1 LPTIKDVA
9 KLAGC
14 SIRTVSRVLN
24 NSGIVKD
31 NTREKIL
38 RITQDLGFIPDPQA
52 KSLKTKRKYTIGLIH
67 NGITSDV
74 NRQRVETITRLFNI
88 IGYAILINY
97 ADNIKL
103 EEEII
108 NKLKVRADALIIFTT
123 MEDASSKILDS
134 MTDEDYPFILVDPV
148 KKVDYPAIYINRI
161 TGYKEAVL
169 HLAGKG
175 RKKIALFIN
184 SYRSN
189 ERIEGYKRGLSE
201 SNLEFKKEFVIHSK
215 DNFITNFDDIN
226 ELYNLIA
233 GNKIDSVICH
243 NDKVAASLMHHLNQ
257 KNIKTPDNISVVGF
271 DNDAYAQFAL
281 SPLTTIAHPGS
292 ELGVYI
298 YEQLHNKLEYN
309 CPIETKTF
317 DTNLIVRMSG

>member
-1 LPTIKDVA
+1 
-9 KLAGC
+9 
-14 SIRTVSRVLN
+14 
-24 NSGIVKD
+24 
-31 NTREKIL
+31 
-38 RITQDLGFIPDPQA
+38 
-52 KSLKTKRKYTIGLIH
+52 
-67 NGITSDV
+67 
-74 NRQRVETITRLFNI
+74 
-88 IGYAILINY
+88 
-97 ADNIKL
+97 
-103 EEEII
+103 
-108 NKLKVRADALIIFTT
+108 
-123 MEDASSKILDS
+123 M
-134 MTDEDYPFILVDPV
+134 
-148 KKVDYPAIYINRI
+148 
-161 TGYKEAVL
+161 L

-226 ELYNLIA
+226 ELYNLIT

>member
-1 LPTIKDVA
+1 MPTIKDVA
-9 KLAGC
+9 KLADC

-24 NSGIVKD
+24 NSGIVKEV
-31 NTREKIL
+31 TRVKIL
-38 RITQDLGFIPDPQA
+38 KITKDLGFVPDPQA

-108 NKLKVRADALIIFTT
+108 NKLKVRADALIIFTS
-123 MEDASSKILDS
+123 MEDTNSKILDKI
-134 MTDEDYPFILVDPV
+134 TEEDYPFILIDPF

-161 TGYKEAVL
+161 TGYKEAVI

-189 ERIEGYKRGLSE
+189 ERLEGYKRGLSE
-201 SNLEFKKEFVIHSK
+201 SNLEFKENLIIHSK
-215 DNFITNFDDIN
+215 DNFITNFDDI
-226 ELYNLIA
+226 ENLFDLIN
-233 GNKIDSVICH
+233 GSKIDSVICH
-243 NDKVAASLMHHLNQ
+243 NDKVAVSLMHHLNQ
-257 KNIKTPDNISVVGF
+257 KNIKVPENISVIGF
-271 DNDAYAQFAL
+271 DNDAYAQFAC

-292 ELGVYI
+292 DLGVYI

-309 CPIETKTF
+309 CPIENKTF
-317 DTNLIVRMSG
+317 DTNLIVRMSS